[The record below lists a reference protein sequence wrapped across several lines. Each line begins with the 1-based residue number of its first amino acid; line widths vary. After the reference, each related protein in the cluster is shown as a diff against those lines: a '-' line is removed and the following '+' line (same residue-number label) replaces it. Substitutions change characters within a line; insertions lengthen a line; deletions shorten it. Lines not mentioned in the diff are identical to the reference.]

1 MWHVHADNGPT
12 SEHTDLGS
20 GQEDTERGSEHSAPT
35 SDQAEL
41 SSEDPGQTL
50 DEIGFDSL
58 GLRPELVTSLA
69 ALGYEAPT
77 PIQRAAI
84 PQMLSGKDLLCQA
97 ATGTGKTAAFALPML
112 SERADNTGG
121 TSPTALVLAPTRE
134 LCMQVAEAIHRYG
147 RPFGTRTLPVYGG
160 QPIGRQISA
169 LKRGV
174 DIVVAT
180 PGRALDLLERKVLV
194 LDDVTTVVLDE
205 ADEMLDMGFAEDLDA
220 ILEQAPTQRQTVMFS
235 ATMPKRILRIAKAH
249 LTDPERIE
257 IPREVLPEGERPAIK
272 QTVYI
277 VARAHKVALLGRILD
292 LESPTA
298 ALVFCRTRDEVD
310 QLTETLNGR
319 GYRAEGLHGG
329 MDQRQRDRVM
339 NRLRRGDAELLVAT
353 DVAARGLD
361 IDQLTHV
368 VNFDVPAAPESYVH
382 RIGRVGRGG
391 REGSA
396 ITIAE
401 PREQRLIRSIER
413 TLKQHI
419 EIGRIPTSAEL
430 RERRMATTRAV
441 LAGICQDD
449 DLDAYRGLLGSLTDD
464 FDPDDVA
471 LAAIKMAHLATIG
484 DAGEEDIPVVEA
496 RRDRDRD
503 QDRDHRRD
511 RGRGRGRDLGRGR
524 DRDRDRDRDSG
535 GRKGY
540 RESGRGG
547 DGRLGGDG
555 RHGESR
561 HGESRHGEKGERRG
575 KGGKGGKGGRRDFDS
590 SRAPGKG
597 RDRLFIGAGH
607 DAGIRPGDIVGAIAN
622 ETGLTGADVGAVRI
636 SDRFTTVEV
645 PSDAAKDVIRALSS
659 TRIKGNKVK
668 VRRDRHTDS
677 GPPKRRK

>member
-1 MWHVHADNGPT
+1 MHADDGLT

-20 GQEDTERGSEHSAPT
+20 GQEDTERGSEHPAPT

-41 SSEDPGQTL
+41 SSEDPGLTL
-50 DEIGFDSL
+50 EQIGFDGL
-58 GLRPELVTSLA
+58 GLRPELVTGLA

-84 PQMLSGKDLLCQA
+84 PQMLSGRDLLCQA

-160 QPIGRQISA
+160 QPIGRQIGA

-249 LTDPERIE
+249 LTNPERIE

-419 EIGRIPTSAEL
+419 GIGRIPTSAEL

-484 DAGEEDIPVVEA
+484 DAGEEDIPVVET
-496 RRDRDRD
+496 RRDRD
-503 QDRDHRRD
+503 HRKD
-511 RGRGRGRDLGRGR
+511 RGREQGR
-524 DRDRDRDRDSG
+524 DRDRGRDRDSG

-540 RESGRGG
+540 RESGRG
-547 DGRLGGDG
+547 RDG
-555 RHGESR
+555 RHD
-561 HGESRHGEKGERRG
+561 EKDERGGR
-575 KGGKGGKGGRRDFDS
+575 GGKGGKRDFGS
-590 SRAPGKG
+590 SRAPGRG
-597 RDRLFIGAGH
+597 RDRLFIGAGL